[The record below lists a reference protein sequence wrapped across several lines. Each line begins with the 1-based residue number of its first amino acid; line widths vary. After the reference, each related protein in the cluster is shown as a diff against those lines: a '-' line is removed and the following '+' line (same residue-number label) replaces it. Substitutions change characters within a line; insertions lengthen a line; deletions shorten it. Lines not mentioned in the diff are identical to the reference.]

1 MSNQTLAAFVNKV
14 STIINHDEKH
24 HYVVHVDGAHFQEQL
39 KRVVPHNGFK
49 ARLQKMTDNGVENV
63 REVKPF
69 YYISTLSG
77 HDWQAKRDFLISA
90 LKARGVLIG
99 A

>member
-14 STIINHDEKH
+14 STIIKHDKKH
-24 HYVVHVDGAHFQEQL
+24 HYIVNVDGVDLQQQPKKL
-39 KRVVPHNGFK
+39 MPHNGFK
-49 ARLQKMTDNGVENV
+49 ARLQKMTENGVENV
-63 REVKPF
+63 CEVKPF

-77 HDWQAKRDFLISA
+77 HDWQAKRDFLINA